1 MNPIGIT
8 LLIRGMPAVFM
19 IPIGGMIHS
28 IHAIMVDMVDGTIL
42 ATIIGIQFMPF
53 QSPILYMSALVV
65 EAAAS
70 PKLDDPLDD
79 VQLFKIVRTRRAA

>member
-1 MNPIGIT
+1 
-8 LLIRGMPAVFM
+8 M